1 MFRGRGDRV
10 GLYGRVPEELVYNPQ
25 EAVVE
30 SSVMVIR
37 TGMDGS
43 LPLDGRGRMAGL
55 GENAA

>member
-1 MFRGRGDRV
+1 MFRRGGDRV
-10 GLYGRVPEELVYNPQ
+10 GLYGRVLEELVYNPQ

-43 LPLDGRGRMAGL
+43 LSLDGRGRMAGL